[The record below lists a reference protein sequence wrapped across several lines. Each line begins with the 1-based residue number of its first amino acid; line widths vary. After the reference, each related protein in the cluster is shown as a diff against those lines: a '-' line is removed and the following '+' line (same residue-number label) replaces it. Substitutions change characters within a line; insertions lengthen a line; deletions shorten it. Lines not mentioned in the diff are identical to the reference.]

1 MSCHIYTHINSF
13 QNFQKYVIYTYEYSY
28 QNFYIHIYVFLSEF
42 VYIYMYIFPE
52 FLPVR
57 GVKTST
63 VSCPYIYTH
72 IHSFQ
77 NTQKYIIYTY
87 IYSFQNFYIHIY
99 IPFLSESVY
108 VYIHIFLSK
117 FLPVRG
123 VLTSAVP
130 CPALGPPPC
139 GVPNFVKRALR
150 VRQETY

>member
-1 MSCHIYTHINSF
+1 MNIPIRISI
-13 QNFQKYVIYTYEYSY
+13 
-28 QNFYIHIYVFLSEF
+28 
-42 VYIYMYIFPE
+42 YIYMYSFQN
-52 FLPVR
+52 L
-57 GVKTST
+57 
-63 VSCPYIYTH
+63 YIYTC
-72 IHSFQ
+72 IYSQ
-77 NTQKYIIYTY
+77 NFYLFEALKRAQCRVHTY
-87 IYSFQNFYIHIY
+87 IPIYIRFRIPKNTLYIHIFIPFQNFYIHIY